1 MSRPSDG
8 RPRKRPEVWDPE
20 KREWTRE
27 PFKAMS
33 YQHKV
38 PSKRFSRAL
47 LGLSLTAL
55 LILGTVFSVAAIVG
69 EGGSGDQPARTA
81 VTPSPSPTYK
91 LPPDGQIMARAAFY
105 DLSAGERAG
114 MCAFFAELPKDAVR
128 QAVDAGIRPADAR
141 ALVNFI
147 AKELC
152 P

>member
-1 MSRPSDG
+1 MNMAYKM
-8 RPRKRPEVWDPE
+8 KRPVI
-20 KREWTRE
+20 
-27 PFKAMS
+27 
-33 YQHKV
+33 
-38 PSKRFSRAL
+38 
-47 LGLSLTAL
+47 GLILTAL
-55 LILGTVFSVAAIVG
+55 LTTGLVIAGSYMFGRKATSEGFVREGSETVG
-69 EGGSGDQPARTA
+69 PSGPQANL
-81 VTPSPSPTYK
+81 SPSPTYK
-91 LPPDGQIMARAAFY
+91 LPPDGQILARAAFY